1 MQPTQFQI
9 EREQRGEMLVL
20 TARGEIDMA
29 SVGGLSHALETALG
43 NGGEVWLDLCEVD
56 FMDSTGLT
64 ALVRCHR
71 AANDGHYRFRII
83 CPAGPVWRAIELS
96 GLHQVLPVYSSCAAA
111 GAG

>member
-9 EREQRGEMLVL
+9 QREQQGATLVL
-20 TARGEIDMA
+20 AARGEIDMA
-29 SVGGLSHALETALG
+29 SVGGLNDALETAVG
-43 NGGEVWLDLCEVD
+43 DGGEFWLDLSEVE

-83 CPAGPVWRAIELS
+83 CPAGPVWRALELS
-96 GLHQVLPVYSSCAAA
+96 GLHQVLPVYPSRAAA

>member
-1 MQPTQFQI
+1 MQPTQFEI
-9 EREQRGEMLVL
+9 EREQRGETLVL

-29 SVGGLSHALETALG
+29 SVSDLHDALETALG
-43 NGGEVWLDLCEVD
+43 NGGEFWLDLSEVD

-64 ALVRCHR
+64 ALVGCHR

-83 CPAGPVWRAIELS
+83 CPAGPVWRAIEIS
-96 GLHQVLPVYSSCAAA
+96 GLHQVLPVYSSRAAA